1 MTSLATLTQLV
12 PPPAHPTPT
21 DWNAVETFLQA
32 PLPTDYK
39 QLVDTY
45 GPGSFCDFLHLSTPH
60 RNKEAVDLT
69 GPMPARLRGQLAKD
83 LDSGKHPVPHRPED
97 LFAIGVTDN
106 GNHLFWITT
115 PEKQPDAWTVTVDEA
130 DGHTWHTHDGNLTSF
145 LVALLSGH
153 EHPRSSPT
161 TSSATARS
169 SPPRLRPPPPPRP
182 RPARAVRAP
191 VLPPSGNGPEPRATT
206 YPTADASQP
215 PSSRHGNKPTESGT
229 RITLPYPSPFNARP
243 TSSRRNGREQMLLRL
258 PRPGDGRPHRTRH
271 PDDVCTVLS
280 NAPTRSGK

>member
-12 PPPAHPTPT
+12 PPPARPTPT
-21 DWNAVETFLQA
+21 DWNTVETLLQT

-60 RNKEAVDLT
+60 RSKEAVDLT

-83 LDSGKHPVPHRPED
+83 LDSGKYPVPHRPED

-130 DGHTWHTHDGNLTSF
+130 DGRTWHTHEGNLTSF
-145 LVALLSGH
+145 LVTLLSGH
-153 EHPRSSPT
+153 EHPPVFPRDLLSRGAFFTPAPPAAPATPPTASAGGSS
-161 TSSATARS
+161 TSTAAIREW
-169 SPPRLRPPPPPRP
+169 
-182 RPARAVRAP
+182 ARAQGYDVPDRGRIPAP
-191 VLPPSGNGPEPRATT
+191 VIQAW
-206 YPTADASQP
+206 
-215 PSSRHGNKPTESGT
+215 
-229 RITLPYPSPFNARP
+229 
-243 TSSRRNGREQMLLRL
+243 EQA
-258 PRPGDGRPHRTRH
+258 H
-271 PDDVCTVLS
+271 
-280 NAPTRSGK
+280 

>member
-12 PPPAHPTPT
+12 PPPARPTPT
-21 DWNAVETFLQA
+21 DWNAVETLLQT

-115 PEKQPDAWTVTVDEA
+115 PEQQPDAWTVTVDEA

-145 LVALLSGH
+145 LVTLLSGH
-153 EHPRSSPT
+153 AHPPVFPRDLLNRGAFFTPAPPAAPATPPTASAGGSS
-161 TSSATARS
+161 TSTAAIREW
-169 SPPRLRPPPPPRP
+169 
-182 RPARAVRAP
+182 ARAQGYDVP
-191 VLPPSGNGPEPRATT
+191 
-206 YPTADASQP
+206 D
-215 PSSRHGNKPTESGT
+215 HG
-229 RITLPYPSPFNARP
+229 RIPAALIQAW
-243 TSSRRNGREQMLLRL
+243 EQA
-258 PRPGDGRPHRTRH
+258 H
-271 PDDVCTVLS
+271 
-280 NAPTRSGK
+280 